1 MKVSTSDSSSI
12 STDSKD
18 ASSTK
23 DEGNKDSDERDS
35 SGDLELKEELHCSS
49 QKVMLITKC
58 PHT

>member
-35 SGDLELKEELHCSS
+35 SGDLDIKEE
-49 QKVMLITKC
+49 
-58 PHT
+58 